1 MLGSHNSEISSMSV
15 FLSGVVFGI
24 IMGLFFA
31 SYLLERGKIGAK
43 NGGKNK
49 SLSHTLPPAKEFSK
63 IIKVQSASSGAASL
77 RTGSTH
83 SGGASNSSDE
93 TANFIWPRKRHTP
106 VRCSLTHNFNI
117 KQVDWPIP
125 CMQTKY
131 EIVSPI
137 RLSFPQ
143 KATFNRFELFSL
155 FFLFIPFYLLYF
167 SYFSF
172 PERTFRKMI
181 DLLTSL

>member
-93 TANFIWPRKRHTP
+93 TANFIWSRKWHTP
-106 VRCSLTHNFNI
+106 VRCSWLIILISSRYTDLYRVCWQI
-117 KQVDWPIP
+117 MKL
-125 CMQTKY
+125 
-131 EIVSPI
+131 S
-137 RLSFPQ
+137 RLFGFHIL
-143 KATFNRFELFSL
+143 KKL
-155 FFLFIPFYLLYF
+155 LFIP
-167 SYFSF
+167 
-172 PERTFRKMI
+172 RTFLPFLSFHP
-181 DLLTSL
+181 LLLVILFILFIPSKNNSKK